1 MDGGRMSKTEKKQH
15 PHLGAT
21 YEVLEKNPLF
31 AVQVKIP
38 GVLPTTIS
46 GFKTRQ
52 DAEQWIERHKA
63 GIAKGAPQRI
73 PFNSR
78 SKS

>member
-1 MDGGRMSKTEKKQH
+1 MVDSMSKTEKKQH

-21 YEVLEKNPLF
+21 YEILGENPPF
-31 AVQVKIP
+31 AVQVEIP
-38 GVLPTTIS
+38 GAHPTNIS
-46 GFKTRQ
+46 GFKTRE

-73 PFNSR
+73 RFNSR
-78 SKS
+78 PKS